1 MELYIIRHGQSTN
14 NLSMMYDAG
23 DREPDPPLTEV
34 GRKQAQAVARYLSS
48 AHNIDVWVERPPDQR
63 QALFDQR
70 ISRLYCSPMRRALQ
84 TCQPIA
90 EALGLAPEVWPEI
103 YEHGGLHL
111 GSEESAQIFPGL
123 TRAEMQAAFP
133 SYVLPPS
140 ITEQGWYDVRHGIE
154 DIQGCMA
161 RALRVAAALR
171 DQSNSDQRIAL
182 VTHGTFAGCLLK
194 AIFNLLPADELRFL
208 LYNTAIT
215 RLDFRSD
222 GRIALRYANRVDHL
236 TPELLT

>member
-14 NLSMMYDAG
+14 NLTMMYDAA

-34 GRKQAQAVARYLSS
+34 GRKQAQAVARYLAS
-48 AHNIDVWVERPPDQR
+48 AHNIDVWVERPPEQR
-63 QALFDQR
+63 QALFEQR

-90 EALGLAPEVWPEI
+90 EALKLVPEVWPEI
-103 YEHGGLHL
+103 HEHGGLHL
-111 GSEESAQIFPGL
+111 GSDESAQIFPGL

-133 SYVLPPS
+133 GCILPPS
-140 ITEQGWYDVRHGIE
+140 ITEQGWYDVRQGVE
-154 DIQGCMA
+154 DIHGCMA

-171 DQSNSDQRIAL
+171 DQAATDERIAL
-182 VTHGTFAGCLLK
+182 ITHGTFAGCLLK
-194 AIFNLLPADELRFL
+194 AFFNLLPADELRFL

-215 RLDFRSD
+215 RLDFYSD
-222 GRIALRYANRVDHL
+222 GRVALRYANRVDHL
-236 TPELLT
+236 PPELLT